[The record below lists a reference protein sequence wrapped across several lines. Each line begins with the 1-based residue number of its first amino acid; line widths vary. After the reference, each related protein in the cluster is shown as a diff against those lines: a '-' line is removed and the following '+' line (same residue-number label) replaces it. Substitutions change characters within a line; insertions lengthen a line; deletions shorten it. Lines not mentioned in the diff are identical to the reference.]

1 VAVSVHWLAM
11 HWLVA
16 AQTFASLPA
25 MLSIVKATGSQVDPL
40 GVPQAN
46 SKDTDPTTKIPR
58 KLFMFI

>member
-1 VAVSVHWLAM
+1 M

-40 GVPQAN
+40 GVPPSLLELPQAN